1 MPFRPFIY
9 ITLSLVL
16 GIILGRL
23 YPSVHYM
30 YIFTALFTL
39 IFIYFII
46 KKPRFLLLGFV
57 FIGML
62 SYKNY
67 NQISTDHFQHISIQN
82 GYYEALLLSRG
93 KTSEKHFTQF
103 KAVIK
108 KSFNDSISFETSGY
122 ALLYLKNA
130 DSLLPNK
137 IILFK
142 AKFDTLKPGKNPYT
156 FNYAAY
162 LKNKRIYRQSFVKK
176 FKIIPSSYWNFEAF
190 FNKIKVKIAQKIKTT
205 TLFGGNEK
213 TAVAKAL
220 LIGDKNELSYKIKNN
235 YARTGSIHLLAI
247 SGLHTAIIYLIL
259 YYLLFFFRLCPG
271 GKAIQIIISLL
282 LLWFY
287 AGITGFS
294 ASVFRAALMITLTQ
308 LCVLFQRKKMLIHTF
323 FLSAFL
329 QLLIDPNLLFDV
341 GFQLS
346 YAAVL
351 SIFLFFPLFKN
362 RFHFRFKLLR
372 YYYQAM
378 LITLFATLGTLPF
391 SLYYFNFFPTLF
403 LLSNLVITPLFGG
416 VMAIGFIVLLLLISS
431 VSFPLLNTLFFGM
444 IHFMNLFIEWIFS
457 LGMQIKAIYFSE
469 VQVVL
474 LFCTILSLYFFL
486 RLKKSLYLY
495 MILGFIFLM
504 QSFYFYKKIEHY
516 NESEL
521 IIFDYR
527 KNSIIGIKN
536 GFELTLFSEKKLS
549 NKEKKYL
556 IEPYQAHNFIY
567 HTNYYPLD
575 STVDSH
581 HYLKTKNII
590 HWANTTLLI
599 NPPVKKSANV
609 DYIFISNPKLLRK
622 WDQKNVITTCYEK
635 TGIKYYT
642 YKKGAFRLK
651 TFF

>member
-1 MPFRPFIY
+1 MPFRPFLY

-16 GIILGRL
+16 GIIIGRL
-23 YPSVHYM
+23 YNSLHYM
-30 YIFTALFTL
+30 CVFTGLFTL
-39 IFIYFII
+39 VFISFILR
-46 KKPRFLLLGFV
+46 KPAFLLLGFV

-67 NQISTDHFQHISIQN
+67 NKISTDHFQHILIKNS
-82 GYYEALLLSRG
+82 YYEALLLSQG

-130 DSLLPNK
+130 ASLPPNRT
-137 IILFK
+137 ILFK
-142 AKFDTLKPGKNPYT
+142 AKFDTLKPSTNPYA
-156 FNYAAY
+156 FNYAKY

-176 FKIIPSSYWNFEAF
+176 FKVIPSPYWNFEAF
-190 FNKIKVKIAQKIKTT
+190 FNKIKVNVAQKITT
-205 TLFGGNEK
+205 ALGAYEE

-247 SGLHTAIIYLIL
+247 SGLHTATIYLIL
-259 YYLLFFFRLCPG
+259 YYLLFFFQLCPG
-271 GKAIQIIISLL
+271 GKAIQIILSLL

-294 ASVFRAALMITLTQ
+294 ASVFRAGLMITLVQ
-308 LCVLFQRKKMLIHTF
+308 LCVLFQRKKMLIHIL

-329 QLLIDPNLLFDV
+329 QLLICPNLLFDV

-362 RFHFRFKLLR
+362 HFHFRFKLFQ
-372 YYYQAM
+372 YYYHAI
-378 LITLFATLGTLPF
+378 LITLLATLGTLPF

-403 LLSNLVITPLFGG
+403 LLSNLVITPLFGWLM
-416 VMAIGFIVLLLLISS
+416 VIGFIMLLLLITSI
-431 VSFPLLNTLFFGM
+431 SFPLMNTLFFGM

-457 LGMQIKAIYFSE
+457 LGMQINDIYFSE

-474 LFCTILSLYFFL
+474 LFCIILTLYFFL
-486 RLKKSLYLY
+486 RLKKSFYLY

-504 QSFYFYKKIEHY
+504 QGFYFYKKTAHY

-556 IEPYQAHNFIY
+556 IEPYQSHNFIY

-575 STVDSH
+575 SAVNSH

-590 HWANTTLLI
+590 HWANKTLLI
-599 NPPVKKSANV
+599 NPPVKTSAKV
-609 DYIFISNPKLLRK
+609 DYIFISNPKLLSK
-622 WDQKNVITTCYEK
+622 WNQKNVITTCYEK

-642 YKKGAFRLK
+642 YKTGAFKLK
-651 TFF
+651 CLF